1 MQWGLGDASTPV
13 ALERPRD
20 RRQKMCRERQ
30 RDSCLLR
37 HGLTSLVK

>member
-37 HGLTSLVK
+37 RGLTSLVK